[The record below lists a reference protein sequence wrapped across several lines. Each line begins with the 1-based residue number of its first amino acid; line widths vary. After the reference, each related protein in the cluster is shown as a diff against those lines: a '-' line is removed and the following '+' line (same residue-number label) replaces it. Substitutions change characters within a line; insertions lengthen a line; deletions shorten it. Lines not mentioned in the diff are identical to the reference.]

1 LTRGQLD
8 LGAIFMYDEDRDG
21 AVDLH
26 LGANH
31 SNLDITERRRY
42 GASCL
47 TQPSEPRCYAY
58 TAVSRFGRRDAEDV
72 PNQIPCRSA
81 LLQPWTG
88 VPQPQHSP
96 KVS

>member
-1 LTRGQLD
+1 MTRGQLD
-8 LGAIFMYDEDRDG
+8 LGAVFVYDDDRDG
-21 AVDLH
+21 AVDLY

-31 SNLDITERRRY
+31 SNLDIAERRRY

-47 TQPSEPRCYAY
+47 TQPSEPRGYAY
-58 TAVSRFGRRDAEDV
+58 AAVSRSAGVTPRMY
-72 PNQIPCRSA
+72 QTRSRVGV